1 MPLNMSHRK
10 YPVMIACI
18 GEARAPDVQE
28 VKWVAKRILREA
40 FPHVARVRRDDTSFY
55 RRPAYGSRYVG
66 PGFKPG
72 RGQELEIVRAHDPHH
87 KASCSLSDGS
97 ARSKSRVPSMSR
109 LIMMSAR
116 E

>member
-1 MPLNMSHRK
+1 MPLDTSGRK

-40 FPHVARVRRDDTSFY
+40 FPHVDRVRRDDTSFY
-55 RRPAYGSRYVG
+55 RRILLTARATLGLTSSR
-66 PGFKPG
+66 PD
-72 RGQELEIVRAHDPHH
+72 RDRIDHE
-87 KASCSLSDGS
+87 ASCALSDGS
-97 ARSKSRVPSMSR
+97 VRSKSRLLSISR
-109 LIMMSAR
+109 LTMISAR